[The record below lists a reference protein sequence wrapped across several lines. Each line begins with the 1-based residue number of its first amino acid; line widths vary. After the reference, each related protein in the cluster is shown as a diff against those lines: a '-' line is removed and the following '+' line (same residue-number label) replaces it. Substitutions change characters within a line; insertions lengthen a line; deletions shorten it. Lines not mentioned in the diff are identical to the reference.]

1 MLKTVSSVANALGAL
16 NYKGTWNATT
26 NTPTL
31 ASGVGTQGDY
41 YVVSV
46 AGATDLD
53 GITNWGVGD
62 WAAFNGSVWQRV
74 EGGADGNFVNLD
86 VTGDLTVDTN
96 SLYVNSTNNE
106 VCIGQLTSINA
117 GKFNVK
123 GDSAHN
129 GISATP
135 HANSYY
141 NYYGTNT
148 AGGSTFYVRGD
159 GISNFAGEMTVAAQL
174 NNTGNHVI
182 TSGNVKV
189 SSGYGIDFSATAG
202 TGTSELLDDYEE
214 AIWSPVLTGST
225 SGSQTFTNTG
235 RSTLVGR
242 LMSVE
247 FGLEALSSSDVTGN
261 LIMSLPATYTGYSIY
276 VPIQLY
282 QLNHPANAYSAYGF
296 LEASTAVL
304 KLFWSIDNAGSV
316 AITNSDLPAGA
327 DAYIRGAFSYITS

>member
-1 MLKTVSSVANALGAL
+1 MTIKQYGGVFGRN
-16 NYKGTWNATT
+16 
-26 NTPTL
+26 PT
-31 ASGVGTQGDY
+31 
-41 YVVSV
+41 
-46 AGATDLD
+46 
-53 GITNWGVGD
+53 
-62 WAAFNGSVWQRV
+62 FN
-74 EGGADGNFVNLD
+74 D
-86 VTGDLTVDTN
+86 VTI
-96 SLYVNSTNNE
+96 E
-106 VCIGQLTSINA
+106 GQLTFDGDIDINSDL
-117 GKFNVK
+117 KVS
-123 GDSAHN
+123 GD
-129 GISATP
+129 IET
-135 HANSYY
+135 
-141 NYYGTNT
+141 
-148 AGGSTFYVRGD
+148 
-159 GISNFAGEMTVAAQL
+159 
-174 NNTGNHVI
+174 TGNVI
-182 TSGNVKV
+182 IATSGK
-189 SSGYGIDFSATAG
+189 GIDFSATAG

-214 AIWSPVLTGST
+214 ATWSPVLTGST